1 MLRKTLTALTLACF
15 LSTSGASQVLRTVG
29 AKLGGVAASQD
40 WKYTVQGVSLDT
52 STRWGLDI
60 VGFLEWF
67 NTPIFS
73 LVTEGH
79 YLQKGFKVSFPVVSS
94 TSPDGTGTVITQS
107 QQVNYFSIPVLLKC
121 RATVA
126 ASSLYVLAGPRVDLL
141 LGKPD
146 QGYREVL
153 DKFHSHDFGI
163 TIGVGAEAIAISPFM
178 LGAEFRYSP
187 TLDNSYSTDLLTVR
201 NSSLELLI
209 VLQAK

>member
-1 MLRKTLTALTLACF
+1 
-15 LSTSGASQVLRTVG
+15 
-29 AKLGGVAASQD
+29 
-40 WKYTVQGVSLDT
+40 LDT

-60 VGFLEWF
+60 GGFLEWF

-73 LVTEGH
+73 LVTEAH
-79 YLQKGFKVSFPVVSS
+79 YLQKGFKVSFRVVSS
-94 TSPDGTGTVITQS
+94 TSPDVTGTVKTQS

-141 LGKPD
+141 LGTPD
-146 QGYREVL
+146 QGFREVL
-153 DKFHSHDFGI
+153 DKLDSHDFGI
-163 TIGVGAEAIAISPFM
+163 TIGVGAEAIAIGPFM
-178 LGAEFRYSP
+178 LGGEFRYSP

-201 NSSLELLI
+201 NTSLELLI